1 MSTRVLRSL
10 MLASVL
16 AGPAAAT
23 TDTTPESIG
32 RALYLKYCGACHG
45 PAGKGDGV
53 AATFFTP
60 KPPDL
65 TQIAKRNHGTFPTMR
80 VMRLIDGRDTLRAH
94 GDPDMPV
101 WGEVFQEQSG
111 WSLNQRAEVQ
121 GKIMLITDYLRAI
134 QEH

>member
-1 MSTRVLRSL
+1 MRGTLL
-10 MLASVL
+10 GALALGWAL
-16 AGPAAAT
+16 AGAAAAKT
-23 TDTTPESIG
+23 EATPESAG

-45 PAGKGDGV
+45 PSGKGDGV
-53 AATFFTP
+53 AASFFTP

-65 TQIAKRNHGTFPTMR
+65 TQIAKKNHGEFPAMR

-101 WGEVFQEQSG
+101 WGEIFQEQAG

-121 GKIMLITDYLRAI
+121 GKIMLITDYLRSI